1 MMHYRSGT
9 LLARGR
15 QGCGAQGW
23 REDDHQ
29 DGATAARGQL
39 PQSPR
44 YRAVA
49 GPCRFQARAVVRR
62 CTAPSARTAART
74 SVPIMHGLA
83 PPGLFCDRAKSL
95 LLTYHAMEE
104 EENIA
109 ELALPADPAM
119 LAKERSAHRAK
130 MLLSSRVFFDGSMQ
144 TLFRMDSRS
153 ITALAHAVCPHFSP
167 ARDTPDAVLPSIRL
181 AVFLFLC
188 AHGATLEMTADRFAI
203 RSSTVSASYEKWPLL
218 FVRSYGR

>member
-1 MMHYRSGT
+1 
-9 LLARGR
+9 
-15 QGCGAQGW
+15 
-23 REDDHQ
+23 
-29 DGATAARGQL
+29 
-39 PQSPR
+39 
-44 YRAVA
+44 
-49 GPCRFQARAVVRR
+49 
-62 CTAPSARTAART
+62 
-74 SVPIMHGLA
+74 
-83 PPGLFCDRAKSL
+83 
-95 LLTYHAMEE
+95 
-104 EENIA
+104 
-109 ELALPADPAM
+109 M

-203 RSSTVSASYEKWPLL
+203 RSSTVSGIIREVAATICEKLRSLTVLPALTLCASHFAEQCGIPQITSCIDGTHTPVSRPAEHGDMCITIEKA
-218 FVRSYGR
+218 GRA